1 MKKDRSTLKRIVFA
15 LAVLSAL
22 WLGVVGYARMIA
34 PADGQDLS
42 AKTVE
47 LSRQEIRR
55 LSQLHGTNVIKVER
69 DTVSILRDG
78 RWIPVS
84 RGDRG

>member
-1 MKKDRSTLKRIVFA
+1 MKKDRSTSKRVAFA
-15 LAVLSAL
+15 LAALSAS

-34 PADGQDLS
+34 PEVPADRPSETL
-42 AKTVE
+42 A

-78 RWIPVS
+78 RWIPVG